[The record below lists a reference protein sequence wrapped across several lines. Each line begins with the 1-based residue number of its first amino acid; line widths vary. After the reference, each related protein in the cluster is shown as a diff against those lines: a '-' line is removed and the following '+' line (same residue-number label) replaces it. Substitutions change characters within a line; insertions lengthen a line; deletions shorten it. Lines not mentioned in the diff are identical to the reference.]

1 MPWWSLSSFVLR
13 IPLERI
19 RELKIEGICKFY
31 MINEKRERGGRILEW
46 AKGEKWDQ
54 TTSLTRLAT
63 WGVGDEWFPEGG
75 EWQQKSEIT
84 ALMSYRNDIKRKLSR
99 LHWGKKRNLKQGY
112 AQNIIAMARHWVFK
126 SKNDLYMIFNWSL
139 NERLV
144 FECRRRILIK
154 FSPEKSPLG
163 ERSRGWRGEKSRSRE
178 KRRMMRKRSLW
189 SDTRNNEFCEI
200 SCRWTRG

>member
-1 MPWWSLSSFVLR
+1 MR
-13 IPLERI
+13 
-19 RELKIEGICKFY
+19 KG
-31 MINEKRERGGRILEW
+31 RGGEDIRMSQER
-46 AKGEKWDQ
+46 KVGQ

-84 ALMSYRNDIKRKLSR
+84 ALMSYRNDIQRKLSR

-112 AQNIIAMARHWVFK
+112 ARYNEAMVKYWVFK

-154 FSPEKSPLG
+154 FSPEKSPLE

-178 KRRMMRKRSLW
+178 KERMMRKRSLW
-189 SDTRNNEFCEI
+189 SDTRNNGFCEI

>member
-1 MPWWSLSSFVLR
+1 MR
-13 IPLERI
+13 KGR
-19 RELKIEGICKFY
+19 
-31 MINEKRERGGRILEW
+31 RGGRILGW
-46 AKGEKWDQ
+46 AKREKWGQ

-84 ALMSYRNDIKRKLSR
+84 ALMSYRNDIQRKLSR

-112 AQNIIAMARHWVFK
+112 ARYNEAMVKYWVFK

-154 FSPEKSPLG
+154 FSPEKSPLE

-178 KRRMMRKRSLW
+178 KRRMMRKRSLLE
-189 SDTRNNEFCEI
+189 RHPK
-200 SCRWTRG
+200 